1 MFTSLLTTLVGRL
14 HGAFLLF
21 NVTLQ
26 ESSVPAGGD
35 VATNRISLFPRPLL
49 GYWRSLYLSDDDNLQ
64 IPTDGY
70 LSRWQFYVKSPGS
83 AALQVWRPRPD
94 LGANR

>member
-1 MFTSLLTTLVGRL
+1 M
-14 HGAFLLF
+14 
-21 NVTLQ
+21 TLQ
-26 ESSVPAGGD
+26 VSSVPDGGD
-35 VATNRISLFPRPLL
+35 VATNHISLFPRPTL
-49 GYWRSLYLSDDDNLQ
+49 GYWKSLYLSDGDNLK

-70 LSRWQFYVKSPGS
+70 LSRWQFYVQNPGS